1 MDETGRCKYHRVGSL
16 GGSRAAPLGGL
27 TQMPRSLS
35 IALLVLSVAAP
46 VTAVEVE
53 LLYVGPSDSPAL
65 RGMQLGVDESNVQG
79 AFLDVQLN
87 LVPRTTDSIPSSA
100 VAVFAD
106 RPGAIG
112 ALAEAAGG
120 RAVFNLSDSSDAL
133 RDACMSNALHVIP
146 SDRMK
151 ADAVRQWLE
160 RNPGSEVT
168 AAAWHGKAV
177 KFAARDLNKRY
188 RARFG
193 AAMND
198 LAWAGW
204 FAARAVGDTLMREPG
219 ADGTALLRLL
229 KEADGLDGQ
238 KGDPHSFRASGQLRQ
253 PLVLVGPDGA
263 LLGEA
268 PVRGATGGLDSLGA
282 SPCE

>member
-1 MDETGRCKYHRVGSL
+1 ML
-16 GGSRAAPLGGL
+16 
-27 TQMPRSLS
+27 RSLAA
-35 IALLVLSVAAP
+35 ALLVLSIVAP
-46 VTAVEVE
+46 VAAVEVE
-53 LLYVGPSDSPAL
+53 LLYIGPSDSPAL
-65 RGMQLGVDESNVQG
+65 QGLQLGVDESNVQG
-79 AFLDVQLN
+79 AFLDVQLS
-87 LVPRTTDSIPSSA
+87 LVPGSTDSIPTSA
-100 VAVFAD
+100 VAVFVD
-106 RPGAIG
+106 RPGTVRT
-112 ALAEAAGG
+112 LARAAGG
-120 RAVFNLSDSSDAL
+120 RAVFNLSDTSDAL
-133 RDACMSNALHVIP
+133 RAACTPNALHVIP

-151 ADAVRQWLE
+151 ADAARQWLE

-188 RARFG
+188 LARFG
-193 AAMND
+193 AAMDD

-204 FAARAVGDTLMREPG
+204 FAARAVGDTLMRAPG
-219 ADGTALLRLL
+219 SDGVALLRLL
-229 KEADGLDGQ
+229 KDADGLDCQ

-253 PLVLVGPDGA
+253 PLVLVDPDGA

>member
-1 MDETGRCKYHRVGSL
+1 ML
-16 GGSRAAPLGGL
+16 
-27 TQMPRSLS
+27 RSLA
-35 IALLVLSVAAP
+35 IALLALSVVAPAA
-46 VTAVEVE
+46 AAEVE
-53 LLYVGPSDSPAL
+53 LLYIGPSDSPAL
-65 RGMQLGVDESNVQG
+65 RGLQLGIAESNVQG
-79 AFLDVQLN
+79 EFLDVKLS
-87 LVPRTTDSIPSSA
+87 LVSQSTDSIPSSS

-106 RPGAIG
+106 RAAAITS
-112 ALAEAAGG
+112 LAQAAGG
-120 RAVFNLSDSSDAL
+120 RAVFNLSDTSDAL
-133 RDACMSNALHVIP
+133 RDACLTNALHVIP

-151 ADAVRQWLE
+151 ADAVSQWLE

-188 RARFG
+188 LARFG
-193 AAMND
+193 VVMND

-219 ADGTALLRLL
+219 ADGAALLRLL

-238 KGDPHSFRASGQLRQ
+238 KGDPHSFRSSGQLRQ
-253 PLVLVGPDGA
+253 PLVLVGPDGE

>member
-1 MDETGRCKYHRVGSL
+1 ML
-16 GGSRAAPLGGL
+16 
-27 TQMPRSLS
+27 RSLA
-35 IALLVLSVAAP
+35 IALLALSVATPAA
-46 VTAVEVE
+46 AVEFE
-53 LLYVGPSDSPAL
+53 LLYVGPSDSPAR
-65 RGMQLGVDESNVQG
+65 RGLQLGVDESNVQG
-79 AFLDVQLN
+79 EFLDVKLS
-87 LVPRTTDSIPSSA
+87 LVSQSGDSVPPSA
-100 VAVFAD
+100 AAVFVD
-106 RPGAIG
+106 RPDAITS
-112 ALAEAAGG
+112 LARSAGG
-120 RAVFNLSDSSDAL
+120 RAVFNLSDASDAL
-133 RDACMSNALHVIP
+133 RDACMTNALHVIP

-151 ADAVRQWLE
+151 ADAVKQWLQ

-168 AAAWHGKAV
+168 AAAWHGEAV

-219 ADGTALLRLL
+219 ADGAALLRLL

-238 KGDPHSFRASGQLRQ
+238 KGDPHSFRSSGQLRQ
-253 PLVLVGPDGA
+253 PLVLVGPDGD

>member
-1 MDETGRCKYHRVGSL
+1 MLPSL
-16 GGSRAAPLGGL
+16 AK
-27 TQMPRSLS
+27 
-35 IALLVLSVAAP
+35 ALLVLAVVSHAVAA
-46 VTAVEVE
+46 EVE
-53 LLYVGPSDSPAL
+53 LLYFGPSDSPAL
-65 RGMQLGVDESNVQG
+65 RGLQLGVDESNVQG
-79 AFLDVQLN
+79 EFLGVKLN
-87 LVPRTTDSIPSSA
+87 LVPQSGDSIPSSG
-100 VAVFAD
+100 VALFAD
-106 RPGAIG
+106 KPDTITD
-112 ALAEAAGG
+112 LAQAAGG
-120 RAVFNLSDSSDAL
+120 RAVFNLSDTSDAL
-133 RDACMSNALHVIP
+133 RDACLANALHVIP

-151 ADAVRQWLE
+151 ADAAAQWLQ

-188 RARFG
+188 LARFG
-193 AAMND
+193 VAMND

-219 ADGTALLRLL
+219 ADGGALLRLL

-238 KGDPHSFRASGQLRQ
+238 KGDPHSFRSSGQLRQ
-253 PLVLVGPDGA
+253 PLVLVGPDGE